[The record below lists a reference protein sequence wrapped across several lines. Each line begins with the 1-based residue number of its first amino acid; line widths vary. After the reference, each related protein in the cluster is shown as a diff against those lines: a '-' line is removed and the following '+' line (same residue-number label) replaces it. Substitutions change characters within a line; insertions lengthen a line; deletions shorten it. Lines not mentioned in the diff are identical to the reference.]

1 VGAVRIVVLVG
12 AIVAALAPGRRVPS
26 WIVVAVVATLAVVAR
41 VVPVDDAGDALG
53 DLGPAL
59 AFLALAVPLAVLLD
73 ETGFFAALAAR
84 FDAGRHLL
92 LALWLLAAF
101 TTVVFNLDAAVVLL
115 TPLYV
120 HIAVRHGA
128 DPVDLAVIPALLAS
142 LASSVLPV
150 SNLTNLVAVERV
162 DASLRD
168 FAANTLLPSLIAVTL
183 GGVVHLRH
191 IRRSWPSRRVAPD
204 DDVGLAPL
212 RVGVPVV
219 VWLVAGFTLGHQ
231 LSMPPWLVV
240 AVALAALTA
249 VRGHVPWRAVP
260 VGAVGIAAGLGVIAA
275 GAARHLHV
283 DEVLSIGG
291 VPGELATFGVFSLG
305 ANAVNNLPALLVGLP
320 ALDAHPHRLWAV
332 LLGVNLGPTLW
343 VTGALST
350 LLWQSSMARLG
361 HTVTART
368 YARYGARVGLPVLA
382 AVAATRGVQ
391 VWLG

>member
-1 VGAVRIVVLVG
+1 VAAVRIVALIG
-12 AIVAALAPGRRVPS
+12 AIVAALLPGRRVPS
-26 WIVVAVVATLAVVAR
+26 WSVVAALAVVAVASG
-41 VVPVDDAGDALG
+41 VVPSGDASDAVG

-84 FDAGRHLL
+84 FDAGRRLP
-92 LALWLLAAF
+92 LALWVLAAL
-101 TTVVFNLDAAVVLL
+101 TTIVFNLDAAVVLL

-120 HIAVRHGA
+120 HIAARHGA

-150 SNLTNLVAVERV
+150 SNLTNLVAVEHV
-162 DASLRD
+162 HASLPD
-168 FAANTLLPSLIAVTL
+168 FASNTLVPSAIAVTL
-183 GGVVHLRH
+183 GGFLHLRH
-191 IRRSWPSRRVAPD
+191 VRRSWPAHVVAAEP
-204 DDVGLAPL
+204 GEHRGSL

-219 VWLVAGFTLGHQ
+219 VWLIAGFTVGHQ
-231 LSMPPWLVV
+231 LSIPPWVIAAV
-240 AVALAALTA
+240 AVAALVV
-249 VRGHVPWRAVP
+249 VRGHLPWRAVP
-260 VGAVGIAAGLGVIAA
+260 IGAIGIAAGLGVMAA
-275 GAARHLHV
+275 GAARHLPV
-283 DEVLSIGG
+283 EDVLGLRG
-291 VPGELATFGVFSLG
+291 VPGELSTFGVFALG
-305 ANAVNNLPALLVGLP
+305 ANAVNNLPALLVALP
-320 ALDAHPHRLWAV
+320 GLDAHPHRLWAV

-361 HTVTART
+361 HRVTART

-382 AVAATRGVQ
+382 AVAVTRGLQ

>member
-1 VGAVRIVVLVG
+1 MAAVRIIVLVG

-26 WIVVAVVATLAVVAR
+26 WTVVAAVALAAVATGI
-41 VVPVDDAGDALG
+41 VPIGDAGDALG

-92 LALWLLAAF
+92 LALWLLAAL

-128 DPVDLAVIPALLAS
+128 EPVDLAVIPALLAS

-150 SNLTNLVAVERV
+150 SNLTNLVAVERLH
-162 DASLRD
+162 ASLSD
-168 FAANTLLPSLIAVTL
+168 FASNTLVPSAIAVAL
-183 GGVVHLRH
+183 GGVIHLRH
-191 IRRSWPSRRVAPD
+191 ICRSWPTRTGAPD
-204 DDVGLAPL
+204 GEVHGAPF
-212 RVGVPVV
+212 RVGIPIV
-219 VWLVAGFTLGHQ
+219 VWLIVGFTVGHAVSIPPWVVAGIAL
-231 LSMPPWLVV
+231 LVLV
-240 AVALAALTA
+240 A

-260 VGAVGIAAGLGVIAA
+260 VGAVGIAAGLGVVAA
-275 GAARHLHV
+275 GASRHLPV
-283 DEVLSIGG
+283 DDVLAIRGI
-291 VPGELATFGVFSLG
+291 PGELASFGTFAVG

-320 ALDAHPHRLWAV
+320 ALDAHPDRLWAV
-332 LLGVNLGPTLW
+332 LMGVNLGPTLW

-361 HTVTART
+361 HRVTART

-382 AVAATRGVQ
+382 AVAATRAAQ
-391 VWLG
+391 LWLG